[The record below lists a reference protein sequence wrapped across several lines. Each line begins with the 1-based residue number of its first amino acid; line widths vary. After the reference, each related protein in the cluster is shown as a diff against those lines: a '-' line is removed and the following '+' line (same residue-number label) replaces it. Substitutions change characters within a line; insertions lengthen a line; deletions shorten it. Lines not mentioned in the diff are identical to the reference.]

1 MYWVKW
7 RAITLTNKQVST
19 RLFEKGKLQKRS
31 LKQISKQSKN
41 NSVWKD
47 RWTNLSTNYLAWLPQ
62 LHKLTTNEVQSK
74 RKGELNNS
82 KLSRQRIWI
91 QNSNLPQKTERH
103 VFDTLLCL
111 ALKVKKSLGQIELC
125 CIKAKKIVYRWETQ
139 SVQIGLS
146 HRKAKD
152 QRAKRSGRIGENSLH
167 FGEKSKGQK
176 VKRSKL
182 KGDKGKGKRWM
193 WMNLSVNL
201 YLYIIPPHPVVC

>member
-1 MYWVKW
+1 MNRTTFYESMVWINWWRAHASFQNHHIVKIDCRRAFWNSQLYRWTDSVEKISFEFVYWVKW

-19 RLFEKGKLQKRS
+19 RLFKKGKLQKRS
-31 LKQISKQSKN
+31 LKQIGKQSKN

-62 LHKLTTNEVQSK
+62 LHKITTNEVQSK

-125 CIKAKKIVYRWETQ
+125 CIKAKNTLQ
-139 SVQIGLS
+139 LGN
-146 HRKAKD
+146 
-152 QRAKRSGRIGENSLH
+152 AKRANWLVS
-167 FGEKSKGQK
+167 
-176 VKRSKL
+176 
-182 KGDKGKGKRWM
+182 
-193 WMNLSVNL
+193 
-201 YLYIIPPHPVVC
+201 